1 MLRKAN
7 ITKPEFFFTRA
18 WNDDEKFLVQAIGAS
33 YFRSE
38 EVNFW
43 RMDVD
48 IIEIPERD
56 GAAIARKGEGKWK
69 GDKAGPDT
77 FGSVSSVVT

>member
-1 MLRKAN
+1 
-7 ITKPEFFFTRA
+7 
-18 WNDDEKFLVQAIGAS
+18 
-33 YFRSE
+33 
-38 EVNFW
+38 
-43 RMDVD
+43 MDVD